1 MSGKAKQVQE
11 PFMEDNVNF
20 FFLVYHVTSE
30 YFYLVYVLNVLG
42 AINDDNTTLKNDYGF
57 NSRI

>member
-1 MSGKAKQVQE
+1 MLI
-11 PFMEDNVNF
+11 F

-42 AINDDNTTLKNDYGF
+42 VINDDNTTLKNDYGF